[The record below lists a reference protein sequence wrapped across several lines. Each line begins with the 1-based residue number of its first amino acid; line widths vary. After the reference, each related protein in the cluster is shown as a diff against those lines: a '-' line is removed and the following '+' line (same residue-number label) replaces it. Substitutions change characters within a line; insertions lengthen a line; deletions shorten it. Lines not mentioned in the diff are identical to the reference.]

1 MRANEIQP
9 RKLVIFDIDD
19 TLVHTQTKVHVI
31 KDGKVLQSLNSHE
44 FTHYKLKPGEDFD
57 FGDFRDAR
65 EFFANA
71 KPIIPMI
78 DQLKQDIATG
88 NKVVMVT
95 ARADFNDRELF
106 LDTFRKYGVD
116 MSKVHVYRAGN
127 MTIKAQTEEK
137 KKIIIRNLLDN
148 GHYTKAIMY
157 DDAVPNLKSFIEL
170 KDEYPRTKFY
180 AWHVS
185 LEGEA
190 SEYNRTNESL
200 TPNTIHKLADQ
211 KGVKWDDEP
220 SFLKLTKQLTGKAHL
235 DDLDQDE
242 LKKVKQYLEKLDEGW
257 KDMAAAG
264 ALATGLAFGGGAAH
278 AKQDQHKPAPHKPG
292 IHQVKKADPKLDKK
306 VADITKQVNAP
317 DKNTSTN
324 GLSNNSV
331 PEHTV
336 QKVAMQS
343 GIKGVELAQF
353 MAQTRHESADF
364 SQMKELGGDK
374 YFHKKY
380 DPKVAP
386 HTAKI
391 LGNKHAGDGVK
402 YHGRG
407 FIQITGR
414 DNYRMAGEALGLP
427 LEQKPDLA
435 SKPEVAAKIAVWY
448 WNTRVKPNVNNWNDT
463 AEVTRTINP
472 AMRGLED
479 RKEFFNNYK
488 RIIAMK

>member
-9 RKLVIFDIDD
+9 SKLVIFDIDD

-31 KDGKVLQSLNSHE
+31 KDGKVIQSLNSHE
-44 FTHYKLKPGEDFD
+44 FTHYKLKPNEEFD

-71 KPIIPMI
+71 KPIIPMLN
-78 DQLKQDIATG
+78 QLKQDISTG

-116 MSKVHVYRAGN
+116 MNKVHVYRAGN

-137 KKIIIRNLLDN
+137 KKIIIRSLLDK

-170 KDEYPRTKFY
+170 KDEYPNTKFY

-190 SEYNRTNESL
+190 SEFTRTN
-200 TPNTIHKLADQ
+200 
-211 KGVKWDDEP
+211 
-220 SFLKLTKQLTGKAHL
+220 
-235 DDLDQDE
+235 
-242 LKKVKQYLEKLDEGW
+242 EGW
-257 KDMAAAG
+257 KDIAAAG
-264 ALATGLAFGGGAAH
+264 ALATGLAFGGSAQ
-278 AKQDQHKPAPHKPG
+278 AKQTPHAPTAHKPG

-317 DKNTSTN
+317 DKNISTN

-336 QKVAMQS
+336 QKVAIQS

-391 LGNKHAGDGVK
+391 LGNKHDGDGVK

>member
-9 RKLVIFDIDD
+9 SKLVIFDIDD

-31 KDGKVLQSLNSHE
+31 KDGKVIQSLNSHE
-44 FTHYKLKPGEDFD
+44 FTHYKLKPNEEFD
-57 FGDFRDAR
+57 FGDFHDAR

-71 KPIIPMI
+71 KPIIPML
-78 DQLKQDIATG
+78 DQLKRDIATG

-116 MSKVHVYRAGN
+116 MNKVHVYRAGN

-137 KKIIIRNLLDN
+137 KKIIIRKLLDQ
-148 GHYTKAIMY
+148 GKYSKAIMY
-157 DDAVPNLKSFIEL
+157 DDAIPNLHSFMEL
-170 KDEYPRTKFY
+170 KKEYPRTKFY

-200 TPNTIHKLADQ
+200 TPNTIHKLADR

-220 SFLKLTKQLTGKAHL
+220 SFLKLTKQLTGKEHL
-235 DDLDQDE
+235 DDLNQNE
-242 LKKVKQYLEKLDEGW
+242 LKKVEQYLEKLDEGW
-257 KDMAAAG
+257 KDVAAAG
-264 ALATGLAFGGGAAH
+264 AMAGAMAFGSGAAQAKH
-278 AKQDQHKPAPHKPG
+278 APHAPTAHKPG

-306 VADITKQVNAP
+306 IADITKQVNAP
-317 DKNTSTN
+317 SNIATN
-324 GLSNNSV
+324 GLSNNSG

-336 QKVAMQS
+336 QKVAIQS
-343 GIKGVELAQF
+343 GIKGIELAQF

-364 SQMKELGGDK
+364 SRMKELGGDK
-374 YFHKKY
+374 YFQNRY
-380 DPKVAP
+380 DPKTAP
-386 HTAKI
+386 KTAKI

-427 LEQKPDLA
+427 LEQNPDLA

>member
-1 MRANEIQP
+1 MRASEIQP
-9 RKLVIFDIDD
+9 NKLVIFDIDD

-31 KDGKVLQSLNSHE
+31 KDGKVVHSLNSHE
-44 FTHYKLKPGEDFD
+44 FTHYKLKPGEEFD

-71 KPIIPMI
+71 KPIIPMLN
-78 DQLKQDIATG
+78 QLKKDIATG

-116 MSKVHVYRAGN
+116 MNKVHVYRAGN

-137 KKIIIRNLLDN
+137 KKIIIRNLLDK

-190 SEYNRTNESL
+190 SEYHRT
-200 TPNTIHKLADQ
+200 
-211 KGVKWDDEP
+211 
-220 SFLKLTKQLTGKAHL
+220 
-235 DDLDQDE
+235 
-242 LKKVKQYLEKLDEGW
+242 DEGW
-257 KDMAAAG
+257 KDLAAAG
-264 ALATGLAFGGGAAH
+264 ALATGLAFGGAAQ
-278 AKQDQHKPAPHKPG
+278 AKQAPHTPAAHKPG

-317 DKNTSTN
+317 DKTISTN

-336 QKVAMQS
+336 QKVAIQS

-414 DNYRMAGEALGLP
+414 DNYRMAGDALGLP
-427 LEQKPDLA
+427 LEDKPDLA

-472 AMRGLED
+472 AMQGLED